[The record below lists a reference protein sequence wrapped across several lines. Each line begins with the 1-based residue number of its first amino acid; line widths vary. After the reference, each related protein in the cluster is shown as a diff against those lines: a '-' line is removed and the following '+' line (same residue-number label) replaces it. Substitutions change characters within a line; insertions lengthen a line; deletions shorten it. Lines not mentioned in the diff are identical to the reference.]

1 MDKEKETIRIELT
14 DEQKKAIKDAS
25 GQEVSVIEFTAQ
37 ELEARIAP
45 GIHFKY

>member
-1 MDKEKETIRIELT
+1 MDKQKQTIRIELT
-14 DEQKKAIKDAS
+14 DEQKKTIKDAS

-45 GIHFKY
+45 AVHYKY